1 MSNNSQ
7 INNTLAACV
16 FCSQLTGEDTMTGAL
31 SVDQNDNARS
41 QEEIDEE
48 RSSKTMA
55 TTTGTTTGTQM
66 VQATKKDNGIKQRWK
81 TALFCLEH
89 GGNPIDV
96 WYDCQEC
103 CDESC
108 AWADSNGF
116 NQCVSPYIS
125 REGTDN
131 GKWVNLNS
139 SRWQYMEYIDCG
151 CMNK

>member
-1 MSNNSQ
+1 MNQFKTMSNHMVNFDAKDNQSAFDGS
-7 INNTLAACV
+7 NT
-16 FCSQLTGEDTMTGAL
+16 SLTILNGIPVTIDTMPIPA
-31 SVDQNDNARS
+31 SN
-41 QEEIDEE
+41 
-48 RSSKTMA
+48 
-55 TTTGTTTGTQM
+55 
-66 VQATKKDNGIKQRWK
+66 KKDNGIKQRWK

-89 GGNPIDV
+89 GSKPIDV

-103 CDESC
+103 HDESC

-139 SRWQYMEYIDCG
+139 NRWQNMEYTCDCG